1 MRNLL
6 FPFPVKPLSY
16 DIDRNQRVKTDS
28 GVPPEIEE
36 SAPPIP
42 ENESPSEWDSPPR
55 GGSHWKSILIGVGLG
70 ILLAGIGGRLFSES
84 SSETP
89 VAETEERDRNPS
101 QTVTAATVQQQP
113 VERTLNASGTV
124 EAYDLLPILPRATG
138 LQIVEVRVREG
149 DIVAPGEVL
158 AVLDDSVLQ
167 AQLSG
172 ALSQIDSAQTS
183 VTAAQAD
190 ISQAQSRRRQAEAD
204 LERARTGVSQAE
216 SRVAQ
221 AEATLTR
228 NQARVA
234 QARANLEQSQ
244 REYQR
249 YQQLANDGAIS
260 RQEVEL
266 RQRDLRTATEDVN
279 QAIEDVRVAEAE
291 VDSARADVLNAQA
304 NVESAQATLDS
315 TLAGIEAAQAG
326 VANAESGVQN
336 QDAVVQ
342 ELQTRL
348 DQTLVVAPQGGI
360 VAERQAQVG
369 DVSSASGSLFTLI
382 AEGQLELQLQVP
394 ETQLPLVRPGAPVRV
409 TSDADDRIDV
419 RGRVREILPTI
430 NPETRQAT
438 VVVDLPSDEIL
449 RPGMFLEGEIVT
461 NSVDSLTIPSA
472 AVIPQADGSAQVFR
486 LNPDDT
492 VTATRVELGNVV
504 EGRATVTESQV
515 EVLSGLEP
523 GDRIVVS
530 GAGFLSDGDLV
541 RVVD

>member
-1 MRNLL
+1 M
-6 FPFPVKPLSY
+6 KPLSY
-16 DIDRNQRVKTDS
+16 NIDQNQRVEENST
-28 GVPPEIEE
+28 VPPDIEE

-42 ENESPSEWDSPPR
+42 DDFPDDDHGHGDRREES
-55 GGSHWKSILIGVGLG
+55 GGSHWKSILIGVAVGLV
-70 ILLAGIGGRLFSES
+70 LAGIGGRLLSGS

-89 VAETEERDRNPS
+89 VAETEETERNPS
-101 QTVTAATVQQQP
+101 QTVTAATVEQQA
-113 VERTLNASGTV
+113 VDRTLNASGTV
-124 EAYDLLPILPRATG
+124 QAYDLLPILPRATG
-138 LQIVEVRVREG
+138 LQIIEVRVREG
-149 DIVAPGEVL
+149 DIVAPGDVL

-167 AQLSG
+167 SQLSG
-172 ALSQIDSAQTS
+172 ALSQIDSAQSS
-183 VTAAQAD
+183 VSTAQAE
-190 ISQAQSRRRQAEAD
+190 STQAESRRRQAQAD

-228 NQARVA
+228 NQARVS
-234 QARANLEQSQ
+234 QARASLEQAQ

-249 YQQLANDGAIS
+249 YQDLANDGAIS

-266 RQRDLRTATEDVN
+266 RQRDLRTAQEDVN

-291 VDSARADVLNAQA
+291 IDSARADVLNAQA
-304 NVESAQATLDS
+304 NVESAQATLES

-342 ELQTRL
+342 ELETRL
-348 DQTLVVAPQGGI
+348 DQTLVVAPRGGI
-360 VAERQAQVG
+360 IAERQARVG
-369 DVSSASGSLFTLI
+369 DVSSASGTLFTLI
-382 AEGQLELQLQVP
+382 AQGQLELQLQVP

-419 RGRVREILPTI
+419 QGRVREILPTI
-430 NPETRQAT
+430 NPDTRQAT

-461 NSVDSLTIPSA
+461 NTVEGLTIPSA
-472 AVIPQADGSAQVFR
+472 AVIPQADGTAQVFR
-486 LNPDDT
+486 LNADDT
-492 VTATRVELGNVV
+492 VIATRIELGEVLDS
-504 EGRATVTESQV
+504 SQV
-515 EVLSGLEP
+515 EVLNGLEP
-523 GDRIVVS
+523 GDRIAVS

-541 RVVD
+541 RVAD